1 MQRFKAVRISRGQ
14 RDKRSGERDL
24 LCGARAG
31 RLRPDVAGSQQ
42 QGRGLGI
49 GQVVLG
55 VVERDQAGIKA
66 PVVSV
71 QLHGAGISGVAFG
84 IQAVGEDL
92 PCPRLQDAAG
102 QNQLAARNGVLRVL
116 RRKGELGHLQLAARD
131 GDQVLDEPLF
141 GNARKPALERSR
153 TQEAAH

>member
-1 MQRFKAVRISRGQ
+1 M
-14 RDKRSGERDL
+14 
-24 LCGARAG
+24 
-31 RLRPDVAGSQQ
+31 
-42 QGRGLGI
+42 GI

-55 VVERDQAGIKA
+55 VVERNQTRIKA

-102 QNQLAARNGVLRVL
+102 QNQFAPRNGVLRVL

-141 GNARKPALERSR
+141 GNARKPALERGR
-153 TQEAAH
+153 AQEAVH